1 MKSLIGYL
9 IVVASVLAAGSNAA
23 SAQGRKL
30 ALDESA
36 TAKMRRFDGLR
47 AMRYCEL
54 FLIVPDPSTGGLR
67 GNVFNTSGLNGS
79 NPLDSC
85 PTDLWADVD
94 AESLK
99 AEYGAAAVFKNGP
112 RVWVNDSAE
121 LPVGEVGTIGGL
133 EAYWFMHV
141 KLPKDFGR
149 AGATYYKSTVGER
162 ASVMSFEKGQPVFIL
177 DDPDGMPW
185 VMQAFTTL
193 VDPSLTYDGLK
204 DLGSKLKLAPGWKF
218 RVKVLDQDL
227 TIKAVDGKAWITQ
240 DDLQSTYNACFEEAG
255 QNACSYKP

>member
-1 MKSLIGYL
+1 MKSLVTFL
-9 IVVASVLAAGSNAA
+9 FVAASVFAGGSRAV

-30 ALDESA
+30 ALDEGA
-36 TAKMRRFDGLR
+36 TAKSRKFEGLR

-67 GNVFNTSGLNGS
+67 GNVFNTSELNGS

-85 PTDLWADVD
+85 PADLWAKVD
-94 AESLK
+94 SESLK
-99 AEYGAAAVFKNGP
+99 AEYGVAAAFKNGP
-112 RVWVNDSAE
+112 RVWVNDFAE
-121 LPVGEVGTIGGL
+121 LPVGEPGTIGGL
-133 EAYWFMHV
+133 EARWFMHV
-141 KLPKDFGR
+141 KLPKDFGK
-149 AGATYYKSTVGER
+149 AGATNYKPTVGER
-162 ASVMSFEKGQPVFIL
+162 ASAMSFKKGKPVFLL
-177 DDPDGMPW
+177 DDPDGTPW

-227 TIKAVDGKAWITQ
+227 TIKAVNGKAWIVQ
-240 DDLQSTYNACFEEAG
+240 DDLQSTYNKCFEEAG
-255 QNACSYKP
+255 QKACSFKP